1 MPSRANWPSTCTTPI
16 TPQLKIPLR
25 LLITTNYL
33 LIADSQFKI
42 RSWPNLF
49 LSQNQSEKKQRAPS
63 NKFTRQISQFLCD
76 NQEGGD
82 LNYHCCALWH
92 VSCLLEFGETGEFEA
107 PKTCQTDSECL
118 CGAPSPATR
127 TDTEPVSQYAV
138 CQYASMPVCQYAN
151 MQLCQYTMIVSMP
164 CFKQEVFLLI
174 KRIFFIDLTNM
185 LLNQPPRCF

>member
-1 MPSRANWPSTCTTPI
+1 MHQRRPGYLPSRANWPSTCTTPI

-138 CQYASMPVCQYAN
+138 CQYASMPVWPY
-151 MQLCQYTMIVSMP
+151 LIFVI
-164 CFKQEVFLLI
+164 FLRTHNFWL
-174 KRIFFIDLTNM
+174 FFLHTKAPKSRQN
-185 LLNQPPRCF
+185 